1 MKKLLALLL
10 LAPLAYSEV
19 YTFECKGKKI
29 GTISSLVINTDKK
42 FISVN
47 GGKMHE
53 NWQENESKV
62 GAYMY
67 LPGGAFKHMEFNKIT
82 GRLESS
88 FYCADG
94 SCVES
99 SYYTCN
105 AAKPL
110 MP

>member
-19 YTFECKGKKI
+19 YTFECKDKKI

-67 LPGGAFKHMEFNKIT
+67 LPGGAFKHKVGT
-82 GRLESS
+82 GVGAGDVGVAGLGEG
-88 FYCADG
+88 F
-94 SCVES
+94 
-99 SYYTCN
+99 
-105 AAKPL
+105 
-110 MP
+110 